1 MSFLRASKRLYFI
14 IALAAFVCLILINVV
29 QAVTAEPGT
38 DEDPVVA
45 KSYVDAE
52 VDRLKDEIKEL
63 SEEVRWLTEK
73 LEEQENS
80 KYKVVEL
87 RAGEKL
93 IAGESAEIIVRSGQA
108 TAISGK
114 NGDGLSD
121 RTTDDPSKG
130 NLITGQTIPLNHL
143 LLVARDDGRGV
154 KAISSRVYVLV
165 RGTYE
170 LDID

>member
-14 IALAAFVCLILINVV
+14 IALAAMFCLLLINVV

-52 VDRLKDEIKEL
+52 VDYLKNEIREL
-63 SEEVRWLTEK
+63 NKAVRRLTEK
-73 LEEQENS
+73 LEQQENS
-80 KYKVVEL
+80 KYDVVEL
-87 RAGEKL
+87 RAGERL
-93 IAGESAEIIVRSGQA
+93 IAGESTEIIVRSGQA

-121 RTTDDPSKG
+121 ITTDDPSMG
-130 NLITGQTIPLNHL
+130 NLVTGQTIPLNHL

-154 KAISSRVYVLV
+154 KAVSSRVYMLV

-170 LDID
+170 IE